1 MKTRQLLTALL
12 VAALFSPALI
22 SAQDKPAANQPTV
35 VKGQPM
41 APRMQGRMMPALK
54 LTEEQKQKIEQFRLD
69 IQKEA
74 IKINSEI
81 ALNKVE
87 IKKLLNE
94 KGLNTQK
101 FSSLSDANVKLEGE
115 LKKIRTDNWLKI
127 YSILN
132 DEQKEIWKKQV
143 GREGMMGK
151 GMMGNGMMNRPAVRQ
166 MGNRMMNRR
175 EAMAPGAGRGMQ
187 MRMKMAQPQVEKEV
201 IIEKK

>member
-1 MKTRQLLTALL
+1 MKTRHLLTALL
-12 VAALFSPALI
+12 VAALIGPALI
-22 SAQDKPAANQPTV
+22 TAQDKPAAKQPID

-41 APRMQGRMMPALK
+41 PPRMQGRMMAGLK
-54 LTEEQKQKIEQFRLD
+54 LTDEQKQKIEQFRLD

-127 YSILN
+127 YSLLN
-132 DEQKEIWKKQV
+132 DEQKEIWKKQI

-151 GMMGNGMMNRPAVRQ
+151 GMMNRPAVRP
-166 MGNRMMNRR
+166 MANRMMNRR

-187 MRMKMAQPQVEKEV
+187 MRMRMAQPQVEKEV